1 MSLKLRLKPD
11 EKIIIGG
18 AVLQN
23 GPKASEFIVEN
34 NVPILRQKDIMAERD
49 AVSPARRVYFVI
61 QLMYIDRENQI
72 DYHTRYWDL
81 VKDILQAAP
90 STKPYIDRI
99 SEQIVC
105 GEFYQALKLTRKL
118 ITYEEELLSHVK
130 QSL

>member
-34 NVPILRQKDIMAERD
+34 TVPILRQKDIMAERD

-61 QLMYIDRENQI
+61 QLMYIDRENQV

-81 VKDILQAAP
+81 VKDILAAAP
-90 STKPYIDRI
+90 STKPYVARI
-99 SEQIVC
+99 SEQIVS
-105 GEFYQALKLTRKL
+105 GDFYQALKFTRKL

-130 QSL
+130 KSL

>member
-23 GPKASEFIVEN
+23 GPKPSEFIVEN
-34 NVPILRQKDIMAERD
+34 TVPILRQKDIMAERD

-61 QLMYIDRENQI
+61 QLMYIDRDNQV

-81 VKDILQAAP
+81 VKDILKAAP

-99 SEQIVC
+99 SEQIVSRD
-105 GEFYQALKLTRKL
+105 FYQALKLTRKL